1 MSENPDFYHIN
12 MEINYKYIDENI
24 IKDRYD
30 KKKNRY
36 LCTLIYFVNCR

>member
-1 MSENPDFYHIN
+1 MSENPDFYHIY

-30 KKKNRY
+30 KKK
-36 LCTLIYFVNCR
+36 